1 MNDITEFFGA
11 PISVYTRA
19 QGIADGFLID
29 VTERA
34 RETGFRW
41 PVAVTSQ
48 AWADCVT
55 WTEENNKA
63 KGTCQDEAGRLSDV
77 LNMAFYRMRAAA
89 RSGASGFNVRLAF
102 HVMRTPAD
110 GRGAMPRKTELC
122 LHVGPGDDAEPVL
135 TIMLPGED

>member
-1 MNDITEFFGA
+1 MNDMTEFFGA

-41 PVAVTSQ
+41 PVAITSA
-48 AWADCVT
+48 AWADCVA
-55 WTEENNKA
+55 WTEEHNKT
-63 KGTCQDEAGRLSDV
+63 KGTAQDEAGRLSDV
-77 LNMAFYRMRAAA
+77 INMAFYRMRAAA
-89 RSGASGFNVRLAF
+89 RSGAAGVNVRLAF
-102 HVMRTPAD
+102 HVIRTPAE
-110 GRGAMPRKTELC
+110 GRARVPVKTELC
-122 LHVGPGDDAEPVL
+122 LHVGPGDAGEPVL